1 LPFILN
7 ENDLQSVDFENLE
20 KNKNL
25 TNNAVKKLNNV
36 KANEP
41 TNEIQTRGK
50 DYKRKLREKKVDSGR
65 QKRQFSI
72 LI

>member
-1 LPFILN
+1 MMTYSL
-7 ENDLQSVDFENLE
+7 VDFENLE

-25 TNNAVKKLNNV
+25 TNKAVKKLNNV

-50 DYKRKLREKKVDSGR
+50 DYKRKLRDR
-65 QKRQFSI
+65 ND
-72 LI
+72 